1 MRLFIDRY
9 HINNFLFTNKKGDKL
24 YAKLVYRVVVKY
36 ISKISSISKKSPLIL
51 RHTFAT
57 HMLNNGADINA
68 IKELLGHANLSATQ
82 VYTHNSIDQLK
93 SVYKQA
99 HPRA

>member
-1 MRLFIDRY
+1 LSDSGNKAYPRMIQRLVR
-9 HINNFLFTNKKGDKL
+9 
-24 YAKLVYRVVVKY
+24 KY
-36 ISKISSISKKSPLIL
+36 LIQSTTLQKRSPHLL

-57 HMLNNGADINA
+57 HMLNHGADLNA
-68 IKELLGHANLSATQ
+68 VKELLGHTNLAATEI
-82 VYTHNSIDQLK
+82 YTHNTYEKLK